1 MSNFNEYFKNQGAK
15 TIVDRFF
22 AGIDKYNPKY
32 KIEICESLLAVT
44 K

>member
-22 AGIDKYNPKY
+22 AGVDKYNPKY
-32 KIEICESLLAVT
+32 KIT
-44 K
+44 KLDFILHRK